1 MKKLFGVFKKPWLIS
16 LLGVLALALLVWFAG
31 PLLAFAGYEPLAGE
45 MARMITIMVLLV
57 LWGLNNLR
65 RQMKAD
71 KAGKEIASG
80 LAEQEKDAKPAK
92 GADASGSNEEVAVL
106 GERFDEAMV
115 VLRKSRGKSGG
126 HALYDLPWYIIIGP
140 PGSGKTTALVNS
152 GLHFPLADKFGKEAL
167 RGVGGTRNCDWWFT
181 DEAVLLD
188 TAGRYV
194 TQDSDASADADA
206 WRGFLALLRK
216 YRRRRP
222 INGVLVAIS
231 LSDLMTQSERERE
244 AHVQAIRK
252 RLQELSEHLGIRFP
266 VYVMFTKSDLVAGF
280 TEFYDDLGREER
292 NQIWGMTFPLE
303 GEPGYALFE
312 TEFDLL
318 LGRLND
324 RLIARLNTERD
335 SQRRGLIYGFPQ
347 QMASMREALSLF
359 INETFRGS
367 RFENALMLRGVY
379 FTSGTQEGT
388 PIDRIMGS
396 LGRAFGI
403 DYSNLA
409 SFGGQGRSYFI
420 TSLLRE
426 VVFGEQALAGAN
438 RRFERQRAWVQRGAY
453 VIAIL
458 ATIGG
463 ALAWSTSFTRNQG
476 GIVRMQE
483 ALASYDKLNAEPV
496 PADTDFAV
504 ILPRL
509 NSLREITRVYGQYD
523 EPGVPLSM
531 GLGLYQGDML
541 GAGAE
546 GAYRRELNRLLAS
559 RTAARIGEQI
569 ATTGDP
575 DFRYEALKLYLMLAD
590 PERLDPDLLRLWMKV
605 DWRRS
610 FPEAVDK
617 QGDLQEHL
625 DALIAAGLEP
635 APVDQELIQSVR
647 LGLGQVPLAQLAYGR
662 LKREA
667 AGSATPPFRLADVL
681 GPDGSRVFARSSGKP
696 LDEAIP
702 GLFTYRG
709 YFETYQTESSR
720 LVDQLRKESWVL
732 DVGGDDLSKAE
743 LDKLDQDVESLYLAE
758 YADLW
763 RSMLMDLRLAPI
775 NSVAEAAKVAEV
787 LSSTRSPMR
796 ALLQAVER
804 NTSLDKLPAGA
815 EALAKQAGALVQAR
829 TRLEQLLQSAVGA
842 ASGEVELPGAV
853 VSREFEEINALVRK
867 QGDSAPPLDRLIG
880 VIAELYGQFT
890 AASSAQAGLG
900 QGGVPPQPLGAQ
912 ATQRI
917 EVEAARQPEPV
928 KTWLRQLAQGS
939 RSAADAKVQRETAAV
954 VSQARQK
961 VLDQANGDWAN
972 KVLALWKQALAGR
985 YPFVPDAD
993 REVTLID
1000 FGRFFGPGGALDQF
1014 FSENLKPYV
1023 DTSQAQWRWKEADGI
1038 SLGLS
1043 DASLRVFQQA
1053 AVIRETFFLS
1063 GGKTPSVV
1071 FALKPLELDPNI
1083 TQFLLE
1089 IDGQQFAY
1097 RHGPTRASNAKWPG
1111 DQGAGGARIVFEGA
1125 AGGRN
1130 AVTVDGPWAWF
1141 RLLDR
1146 YQVRSLSADRLV
1158 VDFEA
1163 EAQVARWEI
1172 RASSV
1177 VNPFRMKE
1185 LQQFDCPDR
1194 L

>member
-16 LLGVLALALLVWFAG
+16 LLGILALSLLVWFAG
-31 PLLAFAGYEPLAGE
+31 PLLAFAGYEPLAGQ

-57 LWGLNNLR
+57 AWGLNNLR

-71 KAGKEIASG
+71 KASKELAGG
-80 LAEQEKDAKPAK
+80 LVEQEKQADKSAD
-92 GADASGSNEEVAVL
+92 GAGGQSAEEVAL
-106 GERFDEAMV
+106 LAERFDEAMQI
-115 VLRKSRGKSGG
+115 LRKSRGKGSGQT
-126 HALYDLPWYIIIGP
+126 LYDLPWYIIIGP

-152 GLHFPLADKFGKEAL
+152 GLHFPLEEKFGKEGL

-194 TQDSDASADADA
+194 TQDSDATADASA
-206 WRGFLALLRK
+206 WQGFLALLRK

-231 LSDLMTQSERERE
+231 LSDLMTLSERERE
-244 AHVQAIRK
+244 QHVQAVRK

-266 VYVMFTKSDLVAGF
+266 VYVMFTKCDLVAGF
-280 TEFYDDLGREER
+280 TEFFDDLGKEER
-292 NQIWGMTFPLE
+292 NQVWGMTFPLE
-303 GEPGYALFE
+303 GEAGYTLFD

-324 RLIARLNTERD
+324 RLVARLNQERD
-335 SQRRGLIYGFPQ
+335 PQRRGLIYGFPQ
-347 QMASMREALSLF
+347 QMASMRETLGGF
-359 INETFRGS
+359 VGDVFRGS
-367 RFENALMLRGVY
+367 RFERSLMLRGVY
-379 FTSGTQEGT
+379 FSSGTQEGT

-396 LGRAFGI
+396 VGRAFGV
-403 DYSNLA
+403 DSSALA

-420 TSLLRE
+420 TNLLRE
-426 VVFGEQALAGAN
+426 VVFAEQALAGSN
-438 RRFERQRAWVQRGAY
+438 RRFERQRAWLQRGAY
-453 VIAIL
+453 AL
-458 ATIGG
+458 ALLLAVGG
-463 ALAWSTSFTRNQG
+463 ALAWSTSFTRNQAA
-476 GIVRMQE
+476 IAELE
-483 ALASYDKLNAEPV
+483 AALDEYDAVSAEPV
-496 PADTDFAV
+496 PASTDFAQ

-509 NSLREITRVYGQYD
+509 NALRKVTRVYGKY
-523 EPGVPLSM
+523 ESEGVPLSM

-541 GAGAE
+541 GTGAE
-546 GAYRRELNRLLAS
+546 GAYRRELNRLLGS
-559 RTAARIGEQI
+559 RIAARIAEQI
-569 ATTGDP
+569 STTGDP

-590 PERLDPDLLRLWMKV
+590 PERLDADLLRLWMKV

-625 DALIAAGLEP
+625 DALIQAGLEP

-647 LGLGQVPLAQLAYGR
+647 LGLGQIPLAQLAYGR

-667 AGSATPPFRLADVL
+667 ASSSSPPFKLSDVL
-681 GPDGSRVFARSSGKP
+681 GPDGSKVFVRASGKP

-720 LVDQLRKESWVL
+720 LVDRLRKERWVL
-732 DVGGDDLSKAE
+732 DVGGDELSKAE
-743 LDKLDQDVESLYLAE
+743 LDKLDQDVEKLYLDE
-758 YADLW
+758 YAELW
-763 RSMLMDLRLAPI
+763 QTMLMDLRLAPI
-775 NSVAEAAKVAEV
+775 GSVADAARVAEV
-787 LSSTRSPMR
+787 LSGTRSPMR

-804 NTSLDKLPAGA
+804 NTSLDKLPEGA
-815 EALAKQAGALVQAR
+815 AELAKQAGALAQAR

-842 ASGEVELPGAV
+842 AAGQVELPGAIV
-853 VSREFEEINALVRK
+853 AKRFEAVNSLVRR
-867 QGDSAPPLDRLIG
+867 QGDSAPPIDRLIG

-890 AASSAQAGLG
+890 APAVGLATQGAGA
-900 QGGVPPQPLGAQ
+900 PAPQPLGAQ
-912 ATQRI
+912 ATQRL

-954 VSQARQK
+954 VSQTRQK
-961 VLDQANGDWAN
+961 ILEQVKGDWQN
-972 KVLALWKQALAGR
+972 KVLSLWKQALAGR
-985 YPFVPDAD
+985 YPFESGAE

-1000 FGRFFGPGGALDQF
+1000 FGRFFGPGGALDKYFEQ
-1014 FSENLKPYV
+1014 NLKPYV
-1023 DTSQAQWRWKEADGI
+1023 DTSQSQWRWKKSDGI

-1043 DASLRVFQQA
+1043 AVSLRVFQQA
-1053 AVIRETFFLS
+1053 ALIRETFFLS

-1071 FALKPLELDPNI
+1071 FALKPVELDPNL

-1089 IDGQQFAY
+1089 IDGQQFSY

-1111 DQGAGGARIVFEGA
+1111 PDGAGAARIVFEGA
-1125 AGGRN
+1125 DGGRK
-1130 AVTVDGPWAWF
+1130 AVSIDGPWAWF

-1146 YQVRSLSADRLV
+1146 YKVQSVSADRLV
-1158 VDFEA
+1158 VDFESDA
-1163 EAQVARWEI
+1163 RLARWEI

-1177 VNPFRMKE
+1177 VNPFRMRE
-1185 LQQFDCPDR
+1185 LQQFVIPER